1 MGKGDSVP
9 LLIGLT
15 GNIAVGKSTV
25 LAMLAA
31 KGAYTIDADQ
41 GTHRVLAPGGGA
53 YAQVVATWPQVVRE
67 GGTIDR
73 AALGQIV
80 FRDPTE
86 LERLEMITHPAIS
99 QLIWDEVAEAE
110 RKGAR
115 VIVIDAVKLLE
126 GRTKIGD
133 RVDRIWVV
141 ICDAEQQRARLM
153 ARTNLTAQQAQM
165 RLDAQPP
172 LAEKLAR
179 ADVVIDNSGTIEQ
192 TQRQVDEAWRRV
204 VGQPALS
211 TSSLPI

>member
-1 MGKGDSVP
+1 MP

-31 KGAYTIDADQ
+31 HGAYTIDADQ

-53 YAQVVATWPQVVRE
+53 YKPVVALWPQVVRE
-67 GGTIDR
+67 DGTIDR

-80 FRDPTE
+80 FRNAAE
-86 LERLEMITHPAIS
+86 LAKLEDITHPAIGK
-99 QLIWDEVAEAE
+99 LIWDEVAEAE
-110 RKGAR
+110 RKGYA

-126 GRTKIGD
+126 GRTRLGD
-133 RVDRIWVV
+133 HVDNVWVV
-141 ICDAEQQRARLM
+141 VCDAAQQRARLM
-153 ARTNLTAQQAQM
+153 ARNNLSEEQAQM

-179 ADVVIDNSGTIEQ
+179 ADVVIDNSGSIAQ
-192 TQRQVDEAWRRV
+192 TQQQVDEAWARV
-204 VGQPALS
+204 VDR
-211 TSSLPI
+211 